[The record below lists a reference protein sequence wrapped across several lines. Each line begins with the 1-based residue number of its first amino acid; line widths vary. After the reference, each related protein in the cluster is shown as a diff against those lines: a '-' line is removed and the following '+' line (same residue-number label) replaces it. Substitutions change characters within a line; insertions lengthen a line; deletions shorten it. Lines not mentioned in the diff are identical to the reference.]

1 MNEKKPVRINPTI
14 ILGIALIVVGILVV
28 VGQILNISLGR
39 FLWPF
44 FIIVPGAIALW
55 GGFRSQN
62 PAGEGLMILGSLVS
76 ITGLLLLF
84 QSITTLWATWA
95 YAWALI
101 APTGVGVAELLWG
114 NKTNNQAKRS
124 TGFTLIRIGMIIF
137 FVGLV
142 FFEMILHI
150 SGFGFGYIPLAVVLL
165 IAGISLIVI
174 SFVKTRKA
182 G

>member
-1 MNEKKPVRINPTI
+1 MNEKKSFRMNPTI
-14 ILGIALIVVGILVV
+14 ILGIALILVGILVA
-28 VGQILNISLGR
+28 VGQILDVSMGR

-44 FIIVPGAIALW
+44 FIIVPGAFALY
-55 GGFRSQN
+55 GGFRAQS
-62 PAGEGLMILGSLVS
+62 PAGEGLMILGSLVT
-76 ITGLLLLF
+76 ITGTLLLF
-84 QSITTLWATWA
+84 QSITNLWATWA

-101 APTGVGVAELLWG
+101 APTGVGLAELMWG

-124 TGFTLIRIGMIIF
+124 SGLNLIRIGMIIF

-150 SGFGFGYIPLAVVLL
+150 SGFGIGYIPLAVILL
-165 IAGISLIVI
+165 IAGISLIVFSVI
-174 SFVKTRKA
+174 KPRKA

>member
-1 MNEKKPVRINPTI
+1 MKETKPVRMNPTI

-28 VGQILNISLGR
+28 VGQIFNLSVGK

-44 FIIVPGAIALW
+44 FIIVPGAVALW
-55 GGFRSQN
+55 GGFRSQS
-62 PAGEGLMILGSLVS
+62 PTGEGLLILGSLVS
-76 ITGLLLLF
+76 ITGLVLLF
-84 QSITTLWATWA
+84 QSITGLWASWA

-101 APTGVGVAELLWG
+101 APTGVGVAELLYG
-114 NKTNNQAKRS
+114 NKVNDSAKRS
-124 TGFTLIRIGMIIF
+124 NGLNIIRIGLIIF

-150 SGFGFGYIPLAVVLL
+150 SGIGFGYIPLAVVLL
-165 IAGISLIVI
+165 IAGITLVVI
-174 SFVKTRKA
+174 SFVKPRKT

>member
-1 MNEKKPVRINPTI
+1 MNEKKSNRMNPTV
-14 ILGIALIVVGILVV
+14 ILGIALVVIGILIV

-44 FIIVPGAIALW
+44 FIIVPGALALY

-76 ITGLLLLF
+76 ITGLLLFF
-84 QSITTLWATWA
+84 QSVTTLWATWA

-114 NKTNNQAKRS
+114 SKMNNSAKRG
-124 TGFTLIRIGMIIF
+124 TGLNLIRIGMIIF

-150 SGFGFGYIPLAVVLL
+150 SGFGFGYIPLAAVLL
-165 IAGISLIVI
+165 IAGITLIVI
-174 SFVKTRKA
+174 SFVKSGKTS
-182 G
+182 